1 MELQFEVDEDLCIG
15 CGECA
20 KDCPFQLIEMKD
32 DVPIMAKEKE
42 AGCVQC
48 QHCLA
53 VCTTGALSILGKNP
67 ADSIPLAGSE
77 VPPQQLAILM
87 KGRRS
92 VRRYKKEGVSPAEIA
107 FLLDTVG
114 YAPTGVNSRQVLL
127 TVVDDP
133 AIMDSLRLKTYA
145 ALKKICDNGGFP
157 DGMDYLKGYV
167 LDALETGHDN
177 LFRGAPHLL
186 IASSPKTAPS
196 PEADCFIALT
206 YFELLAAA
214 MGLGTVW
221 SGLAKWALT
230 GLTPEILAGLGVP
243 ASHQVG
249 YMMAFG
255 RPDVVYRRTVQRD
268 HDHINR
274 VERLG

>member
-1 MELQFEVDEDLCIG
+1 MELQFGVDEELCIS

-20 KDCPFQLIEMKD
+20 KDCPFQLIEMKN
-32 DVPIMAKEKE
+32 DVPTLAKENE
-42 AGCVQC
+42 ANCVQC

-53 VCTTGALSILGKNP
+53 VCSTGALTILGKNP
-67 ADSIPLAGSE
+67 ADSIPLTGSE
-77 VPPQQLAILM
+77 VPAQQLAILM

-92 VRRYKKEGVSPAEIA
+92 VRRYKQEPVSPAEIA

-114 YAPTGVNSRQVLL
+114 YAPTGVNNRQVLL

-133 AIMDSLRLKTYA
+133 AIMDSLRRKTYA

-167 LDALETGHDN
+167 LDALETGRDN

-186 IASSPKTAPS
+186 IASAPTTAPT
-196 PEADCFIALT
+196 PEADCFIALS
-206 YFELLAAA
+206 YFELLAAS

-221 SGLAKWALT
+221 SGLAKWTLT
-230 GLTPEILAGLGVP
+230 AITPEILAGLGVP

-249 YMMAFG
+249 YMMVFG

-268 HDHINR
+268 SAPINR
-274 VERLG
+274 VRQLA

>member
-1 MELQFEVDEDLCIG
+1 MELQFEVDENLCIG

-77 VPPQQLAILM
+77 VPAQQLAILM

-92 VRRYKKEGVSPAEIA
+92 VRRYQKEGVSPADIA

-114 YAPTGVNSRQVLL
+114 YAPTGVNNRQVLL

-133 AIMDSLRLKTYA
+133 AIMDSLRMKTYA
-145 ALKKICDNGGFP
+145 ALKKICDNGGLP

-167 LDALETGHDN
+167 LDALETGRDN

-206 YFELLAAA
+206 YFELLAAS

-230 GLTPEILAGLGVP
+230 ALTPEIPAGLGVP
-243 ASHQVG
+243 ASHQIG
-249 YMMAFG
+249 YMMVFG

-268 HDHINR
+268 HAHINR
-274 VERLG
+274 VQRLD

>member
-1 MELQFEVDEDLCIG
+1 MELQFVVDENLCIG

-20 KDCPFQLIEMKD
+20 KDCPFQLIEMKN
-32 DVPIMAKEKE
+32 DVPVMAKEKE

-67 ADSIPLAGSE
+67 ADSISLTGS
-77 VPPQQLAILM
+77 
-87 KGRRS
+87 
-92 VRRYKKEGVSPAEIA
+92 
-107 FLLDTVG
+107 
-114 YAPTGVNSRQVLL
+114 
-127 TVVDDP
+127 
-133 AIMDSLRLKTYA
+133 
-145 ALKKICDNGGFP
+145 
-157 DGMDYLKGYV
+157 
-167 LDALETGHDN
+167 DN

-206 YFELLAAA
+206 YFELLASS

-230 GLTPEILAGLGVP
+230 AITPEILTSLGVP
-243 ASHQVG
+243 SSHQVG
-249 YMMAFG
+249 YMMVFG
-255 RPDVVYRRTVQRD
+255 RPDVTYRRTVQRD
-268 HDHINR
+268 HAHINR
-274 VERLG
+274 VRHLA